1 MRRAN
6 DVWLLCNICTC
17 FTLITASIW
26 MTAVPTIHSMTCQV
40 DTLGWFGPSRY
51 NITLHDTSPRR
62 MILSCL
68 DIQQDT
74 VHRIMEYRS
83 RQLTM
88 AIRRRQ
94 TIQRA
99 RDGLVL
105 APCHVVGHLADTVAE
120 LAALVKTVASA
131 ANQTAGMV
139 ENTVSIL
146 SRYTLPVVA
155 LLYTLYRGAPT
166 LQFGRDMYTKL
177 ISFRKKKVDI

>member
-1 MRRAN
+1 
-6 DVWLLCNICTC
+6 
-17 FTLITASIW
+17 
-26 MTAVPTIHSMTCQV
+26 
-40 DTLGWFGPSRY
+40 
-51 NITLHDTSPRR
+51 
-62 MILSCL
+62 
-68 DIQQDT
+68 
-74 VHRIMEYRS
+74 
-83 RQLTM
+83 M

-120 LAALVKTVASA
+120 LASLVKTVASA